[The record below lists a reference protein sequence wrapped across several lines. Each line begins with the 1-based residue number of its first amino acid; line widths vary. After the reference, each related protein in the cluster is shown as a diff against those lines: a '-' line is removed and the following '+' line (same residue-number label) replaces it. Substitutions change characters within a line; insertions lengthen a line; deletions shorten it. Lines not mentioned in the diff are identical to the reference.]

1 MVLIS
6 RFHVRRWRL
15 PKIVLGN
22 DMAPVRRCVKSSVEG
37 VKAVAQRVLTY
48 DKRLVSENLEPDA
61 EIF

>member
-6 RFHVRRWRL
+6 RSHVRRWRL

-22 DMAPVRRCVKSSVEG
+22 DMAPVRRCVKSSMG
-37 VKAVAQRVLTY
+37 GGKAVAQRVLTY

>member
-6 RFHVRRWRL
+6 RSPVRRWRL

-48 DKRLVSENLEPDA
+48 DKRLVSENLELHM
-61 EIF
+61 EVF